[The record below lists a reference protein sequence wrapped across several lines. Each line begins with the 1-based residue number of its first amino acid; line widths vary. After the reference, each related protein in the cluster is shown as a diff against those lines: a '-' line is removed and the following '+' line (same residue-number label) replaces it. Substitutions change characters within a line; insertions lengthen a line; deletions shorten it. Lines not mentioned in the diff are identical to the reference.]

1 MIGSFLPVAA
11 GRILSAL
18 VPLAIRV
25 VLQVSSTAA
34 ASASAPSAGNAVGV
48 DYRTSRSVGRGSHGW
63 RCSIPRSMTTGMDNM
78 TSDAQPAM
86 ADTALA
92 PSPGIASQAPA
103 PASTTKYAVLG
114 AVSFV
119 HVLNDMMQSVIIA
132 IYPLL
137 KGEFALSFFQIGAIT
152 LTFQL
157 TASLLQPVV
166 GAVTDKKQLPYSLPI
181 GMCFTLVG
189 LLMLAV
195 APTYP
200 ILLLSVALI
209 GCGSSV
215 FHPESSRVAR
225 MASGGRYGL
234 AQSLFQIGGN
244 VGQALGPL
252 LAAGI
257 VLKFGR
263 GHAGWFGLAALLAI
277 VILLQ
282 VSRWYSHHINERVRK
297 RLPTD
302 EPTFP
307 PAVVRRTL
315 GVLMVLMFSKF
326 VYLASISSYYEF
338 YLIHHFGLSMTTATQ
353 LLSVFLVAVAAGTL
367 IGGPIGDRIGRRQ
380 VIWFS
385 ILGIAPFTLLLPHV
399 GLAWTVALSV
409 VIGVVLAS
417 AFPAIIVYAQDMIPH
432 RIGMVSGM
440 FYGLSFGLGGIG
452 AAVLGV
458 VADHFGIEFVYELC
472 AFLPL
477 LGLLAV
483 FLPDV
488 RPSAPVYVRAPTRP

>member
-1 MIGSFLPVAA
+1 MRKQSPVRY
-11 GRILSAL
+11 G
-18 VPLAIRV
+18 P
-25 VLQVSSTAA
+25 
-34 ASASAPSAGNAVGV
+34 
-48 DYRTSRSVGRGSHGW
+48 
-63 RCSIPRSMTTGMDNM
+63 
-78 TSDAQPAM
+78 
-86 ADTALA
+86 
-92 PSPGIASQAPA
+92 
-103 PASTTKYAVLG
+103 LG

-119 HVLNDMMQSVIIA
+119 HLLNDMMQSIIVA

-137 KGEFALSFFQIGAIT
+137 KGEFDLSFFQIGIIT

-166 GAVTDKKQLPYSLPI
+166 GMVTDKHPLPYSLPI
-181 GMCFTLVG
+181 GMCFTLMGV
-189 LLMLAV
+189 
-195 APTYP
+195 
-200 ILLLSVALI
+200 LLLSVAATYSGLLLAVALI

-234 AQSLFQIGGN
+234 AQSVFQIGGN
-244 VGQALGPL
+244 LGQAMGPL

-257 VLKFGR
+257 VLSFGR
-263 GHAGWFGLAALLAI
+263 AHVGWFSLAALLGI

-282 VSRWYSHHINERVRK
+282 VSRWYRQHLNERIRK
-297 RLPTD
+297 NLPA
-302 EPTFP
+302 ERPQY
-307 PAVVRRTL
+307 PAPVVRRTV

-326 VYLASISSYYEF
+326 FYLASISSYYEF
-338 YLIHHFGLSMTTATQ
+338 YLIHHFGVSMTTATH
-353 LLSVFLVAVAAGTL
+353 LLAVFLLAVAVGTL
-367 IGGPIGDRIGRRQ
+367 IGGPIGDRIGRKR
-380 VIWFS
+380 VIWLS

-399 GLAWTVALSV
+399 DLAWTVGLSV

-417 AFPAIIVYAQDMIPH
+417 AFPAIIVYAQDMMPH

-440 FYGLSFGLGGIG
+440 FYGVSFGLAGLG

-458 VADHFGIEFVYELC
+458 VADHFGIVFVYQLC

-483 FLPDV
+483 LLPDI
-488 RPSAPVYVRAPTRP
+488 RPPASAISHPTGSSASAATAQSPAGPQTPRYHERAP

>member
-1 MIGSFLPVAA
+1 MVSTMPV
-11 GRILSAL
+11 
-18 VPLAIRV
+18 VK
-25 VLQVSSTAA
+25 
-34 ASASAPSAGNAVGV
+34 ASATR
-48 DYRTSRSVGRGSHGW
+48 YR
-63 RCSIPRSMTTGMDNM
+63 
-78 TSDAQPAM
+78 
-86 ADTALA
+86 
-92 PSPGIASQAPA
+92 
-103 PASTTKYAVLG
+103 VLG

-119 HVLNDMMQSVIIA
+119 HVLNDMMQSVIVA

-137 KGEFALSFFQIGAIT
+137 KGEFNLSFFQIGVIT

-166 GAVTDKKQLPYSLPI
+166 GMVTDKRPLPYSLPI
-181 GMCFTLVG
+181 GMCFTLIG
-189 LLMLAV
+189 LLLLSV

-200 ILLLSVALI
+200 ILLLAVALI

-225 MASGGRYGL
+225 MASGGKFGL
-234 AQSLFQIGGN
+234 AQSVFQIGGN
-244 VGQALGPL
+244 LGQALGPL

-263 GHAGWFGLAALLAI
+263 AHVSWFGLAALLGI
-277 VILLQ
+277 VVLLQ
-282 VSRWYSHHINERVRK
+282 VGRWYSRHVNERVRK

-302 EPTFP
+302 RPLY
-307 PAVVRRTL
+307 PAPVVRRTV

-326 VYLASISSYYEF
+326 FYLASISSYYEF
-338 YLIHHFGLSMTTATQ
+338 YLMHHFGVSMTTATN
-353 LLSVFLVAVAAGTL
+353 LLAVFLMAVAAGTL
-367 IGGPIGDRIGRRQ
+367 VGGPLGDRIGRKQ

-399 GLAWTVALSV
+399 DLAWTIGLSV
-409 VIGVVLAS
+409 VIGAVLAS
-417 AFPAIIVYAQDMIPH
+417 AFPAIIVYAQDMMPY

-440 FYGLSFGLGGIG
+440 FYGLSFGLGGLG

-458 VADHFGIEFVYELC
+458 VADRFGIEFVYAVC

-477 LGLLAV
+477 LGLLAA

-488 RPSAPVYVRAPTRP
+488 RPPARVPAPAVRRT